1 MTCTH
6 LLDFMRRKAISNG
19 NDVVV
24 MRGKEPITLS
34 QLFRDKDIDFE
45 TLSVSQLDMRMREH
59 MFFRFDHFNRA
70 IAPKADHELRAV
82 FLKSRNHI
90 GGTYFADVLKEVS
103 HRAGRG
109 AGVTAMEPRVSV
121 YGQQRS
127 EWSSLAKWWKATGL
141 NALPNM
147 KWMVQFP
154 RLFTLFAKSGSVKT
168 FEEFLHNC
176 GRVD

>member
-6 LLDFMRRKAISNG
+6 LLDFMRRKALSNG
-19 NDVVV
+19 DDVVL
-24 MRGKEPITLS
+24 MRGKEPVTLS
-34 QLFRDKDIDFE
+34 QLFRDKDVDFE

-82 FLKSRNHI
+82 FLKSKNHI
-90 GGTYFADVLKEVS
+90 NGRYFADVLKEVA
-103 HRAGRG
+103 HRANK
-109 AGVTAMEPRVSV
+109 GVTAMEPRVSV

-127 EWSSLAKWWKATGL
+127 EWSMLAQWWKSNGL
-141 NALPNM
+141 HTIPNM
-147 KWMVQFP
+147 KWMVQVP

-176 GRVD
+176 MCHV